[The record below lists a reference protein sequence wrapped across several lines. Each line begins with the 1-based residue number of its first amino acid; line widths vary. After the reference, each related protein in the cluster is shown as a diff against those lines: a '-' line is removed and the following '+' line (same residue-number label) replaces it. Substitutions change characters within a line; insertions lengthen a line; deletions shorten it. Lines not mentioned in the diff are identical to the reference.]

1 MGRTLRS
8 GHKLSATLPEIIRA
22 ARAETDRINDDEG
35 PPKGQRKQ
43 PAHII
48 NAALCWF
55 FAQPPEDRDRILR
68 AGYQTLIAHMALD
81 RPAPIP
87 VGRSLPAID
96 GAGHPRHVSSR
107 VTDRPQAVGEQES
120 VGTNVP
126 AVADDRPPRL
136 ARKR

>member
-1 MGRTLRS
+1 MGRTLTS
-8 GHKLSATLPEIIRA
+8 GCKLSATLPEIIRA
-22 ARAETDRINDDEG
+22 ARAETERINDDEG

-87 VGRSLPAID
+87 VGRSRGASTGVSHAPVADPIGLPAFGIED
-96 GAGHPRHVSSR
+96 AQDLAGK
-107 VTDRPQAVGEQES
+107 PQAIRHNGRRTS
-120 VGTNVP
+120 
-126 AVADDRPPRL
+126 
-136 ARKR
+136 KH